1 MTEDFLHYIWRTKS
15 FKTSPFVGTQKELIQ
30 VLDYG
35 NYNTNAGPDFLE
47 GKAIINGQLWAGQIE
62 LHVSSSDWYK
72 HKHQTDDAYKNVI
85 LHVVY
90 YHDKEVLRENGE
102 AIPTVVLQGNFDESL
117 YWKYEQLLQGERFIP
132 CENQLDRIDDFTKIQ
147 QYDKWLVE
155 RLADK
160 SAWLL
165 AEYHQNGN
173 DWNTVF
179 YRAIMYAFGLK
190 VNAESFLAL
199 ATKLPLKIL
208 EKHKSN
214 LFQLEALLFGVAGLL
229 ADDFKEEY
237 PKSLKSEFEFLCG
250 KYDLQSLEKT
260 NWKFARMRPQGFPSI
275 RLAQL
280 AKIFHHSFPD
290 FNTVVAQGNLE
301 GFYQLFN
308 HEPSAYWENH
318 FVFGKE
324 SKAITKTPGKAT
336 INRMITNAIAP
347 LLFCYATV
355 KNEPFYKQRALDV
368 LDQLPAEKNSITK
381 KLATLGFSNQNGFE
395 SQAILEM
402 YKNYCRH
409 KKCLNCA
416 IANKLLRL

>member
-15 FKTSPFVGTQKELIQ
+15 FKSNTFLGTQKEQIQ
-30 VLDYG
+30 VLDFG
-35 NYNTNAGPDFLE
+35 IYNTNAGPDFLE

-72 HKHQTDDAYKNVI
+72 HKHENDPAYKNVI

-90 YHDKEVLRENGE
+90 YHDKDVLRENGE
-102 AIPTVVLQGNFDESL
+102 AIPTLVLQGNFDESL
-117 YWKYEQLLQGERFIP
+117 YWRYEQLLQGERFIP
-132 CENQLDRIDDFTKIQ
+132 CENQLDRIDDFTKTQ
-147 QYDKWLVE
+147 QYDKWLIE
-155 RLADK
+155 RLAEK

-165 AEYHQNGN
+165 TEYHENGN
-173 DWNTVF
+173 DWDTVF
-179 YRAIMYAFGLK
+179 YHAIMYAFGLK
-190 VNAESFLAL
+190 VNAVCFIELA
-199 ATKLPLKIL
+199 AKLSLKII
-208 EKHKSN
+208 EKHKNN
-214 LFQLEALLFGVAGLL
+214 LFQIEALLFGVAGLL
-229 ADDFKEEY
+229 EDDFKDEY
-237 PKSLKSEFEFLCG
+237 PKTLKREFDFLQT
-250 KYDLQSLEKT
+250 KYGLQTLEKT

-280 AKIFHHSFPD
+280 AKIFHHSFPTFD
-290 FNTVVAQGNLE
+290 IVVGQGNLN

-308 HEPSAYWENH
+308 HEPSDYWQTH
-318 FVFGKE
+318 FVFDKE
-324 SKAITKTPGKAT
+324 SKEITKTPGKAT

-355 KNEPFYKQRALDV
+355 KKEPFYKQRALDV
-368 LDQLPAEKNSITK
+368 LDQLPAEKNNITQ
-381 KLATLGFSNQNGFE
+381 KLAEIGFSNQNGFE
-395 SQAILEM
+395 SQALLEM